1 MQLLYPVTGSLALP
15 LLLWNTALSKIL
27 AGKTFLLL
35 AQQVCQP
42 PKGKSVDKSFFFFFL
57 LPLRICARLDALV
70 RCSFI
75 TIGGAT
81 VLFAVL
87 CSAA

>member
-1 MQLLYPVTGSLALP
+1 MQLLYPVTGSLVLP
-15 LLLWNTALSKIL
+15 LLLWIVALSKIL

-35 AQQVCQP
+35 AQKVCQP
-42 PKGKSVDKSFFFFFL
+42 PRGNLRTNPFFF
-57 LPLRICARLDALV
+57 PLSTKVCTRLDALV
-70 RCSFI
+70 RLSFI
-75 TIGGAT
+75 MIGGVT

>member
-35 AQQVCQP
+35 SQKVCQP
-42 PKGKSVDKSFFFFFL
+42 PKGKSVDKSFFFFL

-70 RCSFI
+70 RRSFI